1 MTSSPSCVLVVED
14 EAELAELF
22 AEWLSE
28 EYEVRVATGGEE
40 ALDRADADVD
50 VVLLDRL
57 MPGISGDEVLERI
70 RDRDLSVRVAMVTAV
85 EPDFDVLEMGFDDYV
100 VKPLFREDVRRLVR
114 GLLERNE
121 YDRHLSTLFAL
132 ASKLAA
138 LESHKTEEELGESEE
153 YTRLKAD
160 VERTRDRVAE
170 LESDMSESDFEA
182 VFYDF
187 DRVDL

>member
-121 YDRHLSTLFAL
+121 YDRHLSALFAL

-138 LESHKTEEELGESEE
+138 LESHKTEEELDESEE

>member
-1 MTSSPSCVLVVED
+1 MTASPPCVLVVED
-14 EAELAELF
+14 EAELANLF

-28 EYEVRVATGGEE
+28 DYAVRVATSGEE
-40 ALDRADADVD
+40 ALERADEDVD

-57 MPGISGDEVLERI
+57 MPGLSGDEVLERI
-70 RDRDLSVRVAMVTAV
+70 RERGLSIRVAMVTAV

-114 GLLERNE
+114 GLLERDE
-121 YDRHLSTLFAL
+121 YDRRLSTLFAT
-132 ASKLAA
+132 ASKLTA
-138 LESHKTEEELGESEE
+138 LESHKSKEELADSETYAE
-153 YTRLKAD
+153 LKAEF
-160 VERTRDRVAE
+160 ERTHDRIGE
-170 LESDMSESDFEA
+170 LESEMGEADFEA

>member
-1 MTSSPSCVLVVED
+1 
-14 EAELAELF
+14 
-22 AEWLSE
+22 
-28 EYEVRVATGGEE
+28 
-40 ALDRADADVD
+40 
-50 VVLLDRL
+50 VLLDRL

-121 YDRHLSTLFAL
+121 YDRHLSALFAL

-138 LESHKTEEELGESEE
+138 LESHKTEEELDESEE

>member
-1 MTSSPSCVLVVED
+1 MSGSSVLVVED

-22 AEWLSE
+22 AEWLAT
-28 EYEVRVATGGEE
+28 EYDVEIATTGED
-40 ALDRADADVD
+40 ALDLIDDVD

-57 MPGISGDEVLERI
+57 MPGISGDEVLETI
-70 RDRDLSVRVAMVTAV
+70 RDRGYDCRVAMVTAV

-100 VKPLFREDVRRLVR
+100 VKPLFREDIRQLVR
-114 GLLERNE
+114 GLVERNA
-121 YDRHLSTLFAL
+121 YDQQLSELFAS

-138 LESHKTEEELGESEE
+138 LESHKVSEELAGNEEYRRVREAFERASERVEELEAEMTEE
-153 YTRLKAD
+153 
-160 VERTRDRVAE
+160 
-170 LESDMSESDFEA
+170 DFEA

>member
-1 MTSSPSCVLVVED
+1 MTSSPPCVLVVED
-14 EAELAELF
+14 ETELAELF

-28 EYEVRVATGGEE
+28 DYDVRVATSGEA
-40 ALDRADADVD
+40 ALERVDEDVD

-70 RDRDLSVRVAMVTAV
+70 RDRGLSVRVAMVTAV
-85 EPDFDVLEMGFDDYV
+85 EPDFDVLELGFDDYV
-100 VKPLFREDVRRLVR
+100 VKPLFREDIRRLVR
-114 GLLERNE
+114 GLLERDE
-121 YDRHLSTLFAL
+121 YDRTLSDLFAA

-138 LESHKTEEELGESEE
+138 LDSHKTEEELAESEE
-153 YTRLKAD
+153 YDRLRAEF
-160 VERTRDRVAE
+160 ERARDRIDE
-170 LESDMSESDFEA
+170 LESEMTEEDFEA

>member
-1 MTSSPSCVLVVED
+1 MTASPPCVLVVED
-14 EAELAELF
+14 ETELANLF

-28 EYEVRVATGGEE
+28 DYAVRVATSGEE
-40 ALDRADADVD
+40 ALERVDADVD

-57 MPGISGDEVLERI
+57 MPGLSGDEVLERL
-70 RDRDLSVRVAMVTAV
+70 RERGLSVRVAMVTAV

-100 VKPLFREDVRRLVR
+100 VKPLFREDVRRLVAE
-114 GLLERNE
+114 LLERDE
-121 YDRHLSTLFAL
+121 YDRQLSSLFAA

-138 LESHKTEEELGESEE
+138 LEAHKSEEELASSEQ
-153 YTRLKAD
+153 YTTVRTD
-160 VERTRDRVAE
+160 FERTRDRIEE
-170 LESDMSESDFEA
+170 LESDMTEEDFEA

>member
-1 MTSSPSCVLVVED
+1 MTSSPPRVLVVED

-28 EYEVRVATGGEE
+28 EYDVQVATSGEE
-40 ALDRADADVD
+40 ALELVDGDTD

-57 MPGISGDEVLERI
+57 MPGLSGDEVLETI
-70 RDRDLSVRVAMVTAV
+70 RERGYNCRVAMVTAV
-85 EPDFDVLEMGFDDYV
+85 DPDFDVLDMGFDDYV
-100 VKPLFREDVRRLVR
+100 VKPLFRTDIQRLVE
-114 GLLERNE
+114 GLLERDA
-121 YDRHLSTLFAL
+121 YDRHLSELFAT

-138 LESHKTEEELGESEE
+138 LESHKEADELANNEEYRRLEEKLKRTRERVETLESEMTE
-153 YTRLKAD
+153 G
-160 VERTRDRVAE
+160 
-170 LESDMSESDFEA
+170 DFEA

>member
-121 YDRHLSTLFAL
+121 YDRHLSALFAL